1 MGCTN
6 TRTKTQPTGATSK
19 EKGWTQRAENIAF
32 SQASPFPVFLVRI
45 VKLDS
50 PTWLPRANLCVNPSI
65 SDRPIDGL
73 FQPPRPQDSIQTMF
87 GSSSAIDHP
96 R

>member
-6 TRTKTQPTGATSK
+6 MTKTQPTGATSK
-19 EKGWTQRAENIAF
+19 KKGWTQRAENIAF

-45 VKLDS
+45 VTLDS
-50 PTWLPRANLCVNPSI
+50 PKWLPCANLYVNPSI
-65 SDRPIDGL
+65 SDRLRDGL
-73 FQPPRPQDSIQTMF
+73 FQPTRPQDSSQTVF
-87 GSSSAIDHP
+87 GSSSPIDHP